1 MVIDMDSTVKVPER
15 QIHNS
20 LQVRDYKRAK
30 AQLKVRK
37 KGPKNPREVITKY

>member
-1 MVIDMDSTVKVPER
+1 MVIDMNSTIKVPER
-15 QIHNS
+15 QIHNI

-37 KGPKNPREVITKY
+37 KGPKNPREVTTKY